1 MAVSSRFREEWRKAS
16 WLTWIGLW
24 VLTGSSIAVGVAGL
38 IISLDT
44 ARDKESYQVECLR
57 LHKEN
62 SSLRMQLVEMQPAE
76 KTVEMVVSVSG
87 GEFAPRTLAQQNR
100 NFANVKSLKNGQVWE
115 GQIGT
120 DKFGHAIFKHPAY
133 SIRACALVLK
143 SYERRHGIRTVKD
156 LVYRFAEG
164 NREPYIKHLCE
175 VLDVEPEEKI
185 SLTRRLP
192 ELLRGIVRFETGL
205 SIGEEHLSLV
215 AALR

>member
-1 MAVSSRFREEWRKAS
+1 MPTLK
-16 WLTWIGLW
+16 GPW
-24 VLTGSSIAVGVAGL
+24 VVALVGVAAASVGVAAYGL
-38 IISLDT
+38 WTSVK
-44 ARDKESYQVECLR
+44 AAQKAESYQVECLR
-57 LHKEN
+57 LWEEN
-62 SSLRMQLVEMQPAE
+62 STLRMKLVETQPME

-87 GEFAPRTLAQQNR
+87 GEFAPKTLAQQNR

-143 SYERRHGIRTVKD
+143 SYERRHKIQTVKD

-164 NREPYIKHLCE
+164 NREPYIKHLCK
-175 VLDVEPEEKI
+175 VLDVEPEQKI
-185 SLTRRLP
+185 SLTKRMP

>member
-1 MAVSSRFREEWRKAS
+1 MPTLK
-16 WLTWIGLW
+16 GPW
-24 VLTGSSIAVGVAGL
+24 VVALVGVAAASVGVAAYGL
-38 IISLDT
+38 WTSVM
-44 ARDKESYQVECLR
+44 AAQKAESYQVECLR
-57 LHKEN
+57 LWEEN
-62 SSLRMQLVEMQPAE
+62 SALRMKLVEMQPTK

-87 GEFAPRTLAQQNR
+87 GEFAPKTLAQQNR

-143 SYERRHGIRTVKD
+143 SYERRHKIRTVKD
-156 LVYRFAEG
+156 LVHRFAEG
-164 NREPYIKHLCE
+164 NREPYIKHLCK

-185 SLTRRLP
+185 SLTKRLP

>member
-1 MAVSSRFREEWRKAS
+1 MAAGKLWDIALVGV
-16 WLTWIGLW
+16 TIG
-24 VLTGSSIAVGVAGL
+24 GIAVGIYGL
-38 IISLDT
+38 ATSIM
-44 ARDKESYQVECLR
+44 ARTTLELQIAENTRLVE
-57 LHKEN
+57 EN
-62 SSLRMQLVEMQPAE
+62 SALRMKLVEMQPAE

-87 GEFAPRTLAQQNR
+87 GEVAPKTLAQQNR

-120 DKFGHAIFKHPAY
+120 DRFGHAIFKHPAY

-143 SYERRHGIRTVKD
+143 SYERRHKIQTVKD

-164 NREPYIKHLCE
+164 NREPYIKHLCK
-175 VLDVEPEEKI
+175 VLDVEPEQKI
-185 SLTRRLP
+185 SLTKRMP

>member
-1 MAVSSRFREEWRKAS
+1 MAAGKLWDIALVGV
-16 WLTWIGLW
+16 TIG
-24 VLTGSSIAVGVAGL
+24 GIAVGIYGL
-38 IISLDT
+38 ATSIM
-44 ARDKESYQVECLR
+44 ARTTLELQIAENTRLVE
-57 LHKEN
+57 EN
-62 SSLRMQLVEMQPAE
+62 SALRMKLVEMQPAE

-87 GEFAPRTLAQQNR
+87 GEFAPKTLAQQNR

-120 DKFGHAIFKHPAY
+120 DRFGHAIFKHPAY

-143 SYERRHGIRTVKD
+143 SYERRHKIQTVKD

-164 NREPYIKHLCE
+164 NREPYIKHLCK
-175 VLDVEPEEKI
+175 VLDVEPEQKI
-185 SLTRRLP
+185 SLTKRMP

>member
-1 MAVSSRFREEWRKAS
+1 MAVSKKFWDAALVGVTVAS
-16 WLTWIGLW
+16 I
-24 VLTGSSIAVGVAGL
+24 GVAGYGL
-38 IISLDT
+38 WTSVK
-44 ARDKESYQVECLR
+44 AAQKAESYQVECLR
-57 LHKEN
+57 LWEEN
-62 SSLRMQLVEMQPAE
+62 SALRMKLVEMQPTE

-87 GEFAPRTLAQQNR
+87 GEFAPKTLAQQNR

-156 LVYRFAEG
+156 LVHRFAEG

-175 VLDVEPEEKI
+175 VLDVEPEQKI
-185 SLTRRLP
+185 SLTKRMP

>member
-1 MAVSSRFREEWRKAS
+1 MAVSKKFWDAALVGVTVAS
-16 WLTWIGLW
+16 I
-24 VLTGSSIAVGVAGL
+24 GVAGYGL
-38 IISLDT
+38 WTSVK
-44 ARDKESYQVECLR
+44 AAKKVESYQVECLR
-57 LHKEN
+57 LWEEN
-62 SSLRMQLVEMQPAE
+62 STLRMKLVEMQPTE

-87 GEFAPRTLAQQNR
+87 GEFAPKTLAQQNR

-120 DKFGHAIFKHPAY
+120 DRFGHAIFKHPAY

-143 SYERRHGIRTVKD
+143 SYERRHKIQTVKD

-164 NREPYIKHLCE
+164 NREPYIKHLCK
-175 VLDVEPEEKI
+175 VLDVEPEQKI
-185 SLTRRLP
+185 SLTKRMP

>member
-1 MAVSSRFREEWRKAS
+1 MAAASRFREEWRKAS

-24 VLTGSSIAVGVAGL
+24 VLTGLSIAAAVASF

-44 ARDKESYQVECLR
+44 AKDKESYQVKCLR
-57 LHKEN
+57 LYEEN
-62 SSLRMQLVEMQPAE
+62 SALRMKLVEMQPAE
-76 KTVEMVVSVSG
+76 KTVEMVVSVAG
-87 GEFAPRTLAQQNR
+87 GEFGPKTLAQANR

-120 DKFGHAIFKHPAY
+120 DRFGHAIFKHPAY

-143 SYERRHGIRTVKD
+143 SYERKHKIQTVKD

-164 NREPYIKHLCE
+164 NREPYIEHLCK
-175 VLDVEPEEKI
+175 VLDVEPEQKI
-185 SLTRRLP
+185 SLTKRMP

-215 AALR
+215 AALK

>member
-1 MAVSSRFREEWRKAS
+1 MAVSKKFWDAALVGVTVAS
-16 WLTWIGLW
+16 I
-24 VLTGSSIAVGVAGL
+24 GVAGYGL
-38 IISLDT
+38 WTSVK
-44 ARDKESYQVECLR
+44 AAQKAESYQVECLR
-57 LHKEN
+57 LWEEN
-62 SSLRMQLVEMQPAE
+62 SALRMKLVEMQPTE

-87 GEFAPRTLAQQNR
+87 GEFAPKTLAQQNR

>member
-1 MAVSSRFREEWRKAS
+1 MAAS
-16 WLTWIGLW
+16 KLWDIALVGVTIG
-24 VLTGSSIAVGVAGL
+24 GIAVGIYGL
-38 IISLDT
+38 ATSIM
-44 ARDKESYQVECLR
+44 ARTTLELQIAENTRLVE
-57 LHKEN
+57 EN
-62 SSLRMQLVEMQPAE
+62 STLRMRLAKMQPTE

-87 GEFAPRTLAQQNR
+87 GEFAPKTLAQQNR

-120 DKFGHAIFKHPAY
+120 DRFGHAIFKHPAY

-143 SYERRHGIRTVKD
+143 SYERRHKIQTVKD

-175 VLDVEPEEKI
+175 VLDVEPEQKI
-185 SLTRRLP
+185 SLTKRMP